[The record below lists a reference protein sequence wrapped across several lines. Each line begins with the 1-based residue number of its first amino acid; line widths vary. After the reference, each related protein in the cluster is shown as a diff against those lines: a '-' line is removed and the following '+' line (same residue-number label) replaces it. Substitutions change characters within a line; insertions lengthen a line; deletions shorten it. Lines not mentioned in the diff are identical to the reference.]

1 MKEYEQTQTI
11 EASPDE
17 VFAWLSNVDNLPE
30 YPPPAGAEPGTGKN
44 PAVVEDPPP
53 DASQK

>member
-1 MKEYEQTQTI
+1 VKEYEKTQTI

-30 YPPPAGAEPGTGKN
+30 YLPR
-44 PAVVEDPPP
+44 
-53 DASQK
+53 